1 LTDGKALHC
10 RTRPPPHGKL
20 SRMWTDLPGVEG
32 VEHRAVTLAG
42 VRVHVAES
50 GAGRPLVLLH
60 GWPQHWYC
68 WRHLIPLLA
77 PEFRLICPDL
87 RGFGWS
93 DAPPGA
99 YDKEQFATDLLGLLD
114 ELGLDRVGLIGHD
127 WGAWTGFLACLREPE
142 RFDAFLALGITTPF
156 GGAGPRSVVHA
167 WRLAYQVLL
176 AGPAGERLLRTRPGF
191 VRRLIA
197 DGSHGRD
204 AWTAADLDTFALRLQ
219 DPDRAHASM
228 RLYRTFLTRELPAVT
243 AGRYGNHRLRVPTRL
258 IAGEGDPVIR
268 PSMLR
273 GLEAHADDIRVSIV
287 PDCGHFVPEEQPQLV
302 AATAR
307 ELFG

>member
-1 LTDGKALHC
+1 M
-10 RTRPPPHGKL
+10 
-20 SRMWTDLPGVEG
+20 STDLPSVEG
-32 VEHRAVTLAG
+32 VEHRDVTLGG
-42 VRVHVAES
+42 VRVHLAES

-77 PEFRLICPDL
+77 PHFRLICPDL

-93 DAPPGA
+93 DAPHGA
-99 YDKEQFATDLLGLLD
+99 YDKEQFATDLLDLLD

-127 WGAWTGFLACLREPE
+127 WGAWTGFLACLRAPD
-142 RFDAFLALGITTPF
+142 RFDAFLALGITAPF
-156 GGAGPRSVVHA
+156 PSAGPGSLVHA

-176 AGPAGERLLRTRPGF
+176 AGPAGAHLLRTRPSL
-191 VRRLIA
+191 VRRIISG
-197 DGSHGRD
+197 GSRRPE
-204 AWTAADLDTFALRLQ
+204 AWTADDLDAFARRLQ
-219 DPDRAHASM
+219 EPDRARASM
-228 RLYRTFLTRELPAVT
+228 CLYRTFLTRELPAV
-243 AGRYGNHRLRVPTRL
+243 AGGRYGRRRLVVPTRL
-258 IAGEGDPVIR
+258 MAGEGDPVIR

-273 GLEAHADDIRVSIV
+273 GVEAYADDLRVSIV

-307 ELFG
+307 DLFGER

>member
-1 LTDGKALHC
+1 
-10 RTRPPPHGKL
+10 
-20 SRMWTDLPGVEG
+20 MWTDLPRVED
-32 VEHRAVTLAG
+32 VEHGEVTISG
-42 VRVHVAES
+42 VRVHVAQS

-77 PEFRLICPDL
+77 PHFRLVCPDL

-99 YDKEQFATDLLGLLD
+99 YDKEQFATDLLDVLD

-127 WGAWTGFLACLREPE
+127 WGAWTGFLACLRAPE
-142 RFDAFLALGITTPF
+142 RFDAFLALGITAPF
-156 GGAGPRSVVHA
+156 PSAGPGSLVHA

-176 AGPAGERLLRTRPGF
+176 AAPAGAHVLRTRPGL
-191 VRRLIA
+191 VRRMITGGA
-197 DGSHGRD
+197 RRTE
-204 AWTAADLDTFALRLQ
+204 AWTAADLDAFARRLQ
-219 DPDRAHASM
+219 DPDRARASM
-228 RLYRTFLTRELPAVT
+228 CLYRTFLTRELPAVA
-243 AGRYGNHRLRVPTRL
+243 AGRYGHRRLRVPTRL
-258 IAGEGDPVIR
+258 MAGEGDPVIR

-273 GLEAHADDIRVSIV
+273 GIEAYADDLCVSIV

-307 ELFG
+307 ELFGAR